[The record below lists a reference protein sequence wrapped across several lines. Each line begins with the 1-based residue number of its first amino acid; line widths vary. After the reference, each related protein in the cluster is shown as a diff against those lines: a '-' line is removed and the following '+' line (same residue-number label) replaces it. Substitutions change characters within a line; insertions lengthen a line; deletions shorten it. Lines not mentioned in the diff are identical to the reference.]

1 MNFPKQRTI
10 AIAGAFGKCSA
21 FAFAVAAIMIGLQ
34 LSIDGVCCCL
44 QSERED

>member
-10 AIAGAFGKCSA
+10 AIAGAFGKWSA

-34 LSIDGVCCCL
+34 LSIDGACCCL